1 MMDLVFNDFVSK
13 NKELIPTLKKLNKN
27 GVKYG
32 LFSGSY
38 VTLVTGYRETNDID
52 FLLSDDELDHIK
64 SLFPDLQVEQ
74 KESTLLLYIDKER
87 KLEFGC
93 MGDFLVNSKRYPC
106 RLTKLAQKR
115 VRKVNFGNVRLNL
128 LDPVD
133 TLLAKAILNRGIE
146 VKKHDISD
154 AKKLLLA
161 KKIERSYLLQ
171 RANEMHVDE
180 RVYSTLS
187 SIGVR
192 I

>member
-1 MMDLVFNDFVSK
+1 MDLVFNDFVSK

-146 VKKHDISD
+146 VRKHDISD

-180 RVYSTLS
+180 RVYSTLA

>member
-180 RVYSTLS
+180 RVYSTLA

>member
-146 VKKHDISD
+146 VRKHDISD

-180 RVYSTLS
+180 RVYSTLA

>member
-146 VKKHDISD
+146 VRKHDISD